1 MASKQSGQKKNA
13 KVKFDSHQ
21 VIITPYPPLSGIYNC
36 YAQIFRAAR
45 LPSIIQ
51 PDIKLLCLSTISES
65 EFCVLDNFL
74 LVYASKKQNLRIDAS
89 YIVLT
94 DIDLPKFEYQLSW
107 NLFKLI
113 MELKITI
120 NLIQPNSLLHALNT
134 SLSKKAIYDLNA
146 LYHDKP
152 RCELSLDLLAKII
165 GCSRNQLLH
174 QQKKIHSS
182 YTEKI
187 QQLTE
192 KCEALKH
199 SEPSPNLFWRAQHA
213 G

>member
-13 KVKFDSHQ
+13 KAKFDSHQ
-21 VIITPYPPLSGIYNC
+21 VTLTPYPPLSKIYNC
-36 YAQIFRAAR
+36 YAQILKAAK
-45 LPSIIQ
+45 LPSIYQ
-51 PDIKLLCLSTISES
+51 PDIKLLYPSKISEN
-65 EFCVLDNFL
+65 EFFVLDNFL
-74 LVYASKKQNLRIDAS
+74 LLYTSKTQSLSINAR
-89 YIVLT
+89 YIVQT
-94 DIDLPKFEYQLSW
+94 DIDLPLLKYQLSTR
-107 NLFKLI
+107 LFKLI

>member
-1 MASKQSGQKKNA
+1 MASKHSNQKKYA
-13 KVKFDSHQ
+13 KAKFDSHQ
-21 VIITPYPPLSGIYNC
+21 VTLTPYPPLSKIYNC
-36 YAQIFRAAR
+36 YAQILKAAK
-45 LPSIIQ
+45 LPSIYQ

-89 YIVLT
+89 YVVLT

>member
-1 MASKQSGQKKNA
+1 M
-13 KVKFDSHQ
+13 
-21 VIITPYPPLSGIYNC
+21 
-36 YAQIFRAAR
+36 AAR

-51 PDIKLLCLSTISES
+51 PDIKLLYPSTISGS
-65 EFCVLDNFL
+65 EFYVLDNFL
-74 LVYASKKQNLRIDAS
+74 LVYASKKQNLRMKAS
-89 YIVLT
+89 YVVLT

-120 NLIQPNSLLHALNT
+120 NLIQPNSLLNALNT
-134 SLSKKAIYDLNA
+134 SLSKHAIYDLNV

-152 RCELSLDLLAKII
+152 RCELSLDLLAKLI
-165 GCSRNQLLH
+165 GCSRNQLLY

-199 SEPSPNLFWRAQHA
+199 PEPSPNLFWRAQHA